1 MISISGHNYSSTA
14 MAGSSIQNKIDTSI
28 QRLSSGQRINAAKD
42 DVAGMQIS
50 MRLNADI
57 KGLEQASKNAAD
69 VQSLIDTAEG
79 SMKESTS
86 ILLRVRELA
95 VQSANGTSSAEDR
108 AALDNEVQVLL
119 KANDRIASKTSW
131 AGIKL
136 LDGTFSNRNM
146 MIGNGISLSV
156 SISGTS
162 SSSLGISAQNYSVH
176 GSIATSSHPGQNNSN
191 DVTIHGLRPGTDIEN
206 YIQLNPDTTNGM
218 NANLS
223 TTNIDNSLDTKTKV
237 EILGVEYTLD
247 PGTTEEKNTQL
258 SQFLT
263 ADGISNSIGTDGS
276 GLQIVLV
283 NSSTLSDYAA
293 AYGSDTFEIHANP
306 LNNSDGKSND
316 AIWSNDSPTFNSN
329 YSVPALVS
337 GYTKPDV
344 SALRSSTTT
353 TTSSSSSSSHPGANN
368 STDVSIIANHPTNS
382 TNLYFIKFTD
392 DTTAGMVHWYSNGGG
407 IDPTDD
413 PNSKVEILGK
423 EYTVAQGTVAAKTA
437 NLQAQLAADGV
448 SATVRD
454 AGNPWGTL
462 LEVDATTLN
471 DYITAY
477 GTNSFVLYAD
487 PLNVVDGSSND
498 GDLTSGGF
506 VQLVSGY
513 TNTSNSTANNTID
526 NTPQKIGYEF
536 QVNTFTN
543 GDQNSSPIPAQS
555 VTALANG
562 DFVVAWDSE
571 DQDGSGKGA
580 FAQIFSSD
588 GTKKGSEFQVNSG
601 TQNNQEHPTVTALDD
616 GGFIIAFMSYGQ
628 DGESSNYTNSYA
640 QRYDASGAT
649 IGSQFI
655 LHNNSDQYQHMPV
668 VTALDNG
675 KFVATWQAQY
685 TNQYKI
691 YSRIFDSNNTP
702 TGVEFMVNT
711 STSGMQ
717 HHADTVK
724 LKNGDFV
731 VSWVDTGQQSTGIYG
746 QRFDSTGNKLG
757 GEFQVNSYT
766 VLDQQEPALTA
777 LDDGG
782 FVVSWQSNGQDGD
795 GYGIF
800 AQRYDA
806 SGNTVGSEFQ
816 VNTTTSNS
824 QEFSTGVGLSDG
836 GFLIAWTSNL
846 QDGSGYGVFGQRFDQ
861 NGGSVGNE
869 FQINTYTTNDQ
880 DRISLAQLANGNVIA
895 TWDSNGQDGSGDGVF
910 AQILDVSINNSSNT
924 TSTTTNSSTI
934 PTIENIDSA
943 IEKLNSHR
951 ASLGALSNRLDNI
964 MAVNVN
970 TSINLKRAKGLITD
984 ANFAQETADLAK
996 NNILQQ
1002 TSIQMDVLS
1011 RKAGDSLRT
1020 LLNGD
1025 SFVYK
1030 QNFLY

>member
-1 MISISGHNYSSTA
+1 MISVSRYNYSSMA
-14 MAGSSIQNKIDTSI
+14 MAGPSIQNKIDTSI

-42 DVAGMQIS
+42 DVAGIQIS
-50 MRLNADI
+50 TRLNAEI
-57 KGLEQASKNAAD
+57 KGLEQASRNAAD
-69 VQSLIDTAEG
+69 AQSLLDTAE
-79 SMKESTS
+79 SAMQNSVSKLMRIKELS
-86 ILLRVRELA
+86 IR
-95 VQSANGTSSAEDR
+95 SANQTLNSNDIDAIK
-108 AALDNEVQVLL
+108 LEVTQ
-119 KANDRIASKTSW
+119 NIYSIDSIASNTAWGGK
-131 AGIKL
+131 KL
-136 LDGTFSNRNM
+136 LDGTLSNM
-146 MIGNGISLSV
+146 QMQIGSNPTDTLTVSLN
-156 SISGTS
+156 SISS
-162 SSSLGISAQNYSVH
+162 VELG
-176 GSIATSSHPGQNNSN
+176 
-191 DVTIHGLRPGTDIEN
+191 
-206 YIQLNPDTTNGM
+206 
-218 NANLS
+218 LS
-223 TTNIDNSLDTKTKV
+223 TTS
-237 EILGVEYTLD
+237 
-247 PGTTEEKNTQL
+247 
-258 SQFLT
+258 
-263 ADGISNSIGTDGS
+263 
-276 GLQIVLV
+276 
-283 NSSTLSDYAA
+283 
-293 AYGSDTFEIHANP
+293 
-306 LNNSDGKSND
+306 
-316 AIWSNDSPTFNSN
+316 
-329 YSVPALVS
+329 
-337 GYTKPDV
+337 
-344 SALRSSTTT
+344 T
-353 TTSSSSSSSHPGANN
+353 TTSSSNSSSHPGANN
-368 STDVSIIANHPTNS
+368 STDLSIIANHPTNS

-506 VQLVSGY
+506 VQLVSGS
-513 TNTSNSTANNTID
+513 TDTTNSTANNTID
-526 NTPQKIGYEF
+526 NTPQKIGSEF
-536 QVNTFTN
+536 QVNSYTG

-555 VTALANG
+555 VTALSNG
-562 DFVVAWDSE
+562 DFVVAWDS
-571 DQDGSGKGA
+571 DGQDGSGKGA

-588 GTKKGSEFQVNSG
+588 GTKKGSEFQVNTG

-649 IGSQFI
+649 VGSQFI
-655 LHNNSDQYQHMPV
+655 LHNNSNQYQHMPV

-685 TNQYKI
+685 TNQYKV

-731 VSWVDTGQQSTGIYG
+731 VAWVDTGQQSTGIYG

-766 VLDQQEPALTA
+766 ASDQQEPAVTA

-806 SGNTVGSEFQ
+806 SGNAVGSEFQ

-824 QEFSTGVGLSDG
+824 QEFSTGEGLSDG

-861 NGGSVGNE
+861 NGSSVGNE

-910 AQILDVSINNSSNT
+910 AQILDVSINNSSNSNSSNT
-924 TSTTTNSSTI
+924 TGMTTNSSSI
-934 PTIENIDSA
+934 PTIQKIDSA
-943 IEKLNSHR
+943 IEKLNSYR

-964 MAVNVN
+964 LAVNIN
-970 TSINLKRAKGLITD
+970 TSINLSKAKGVIKD
-984 ANFAQETADLAK
+984 ANFAQETADLTK
-996 NNILQQ
+996 NTILQQ

-1011 RKAGDSLRT
+1011 RKASDSVRT

-1025 SFVYK
+1025 GFVYK

>member
-1 MISISGHNYSSTA
+1 MISVSRHNYSSVA
-14 MAGSSIQNKIDTSI
+14 MAGYSIQNKIDTSI

-42 DVAGMQIS
+42 DVAGVQIS
-50 MRLNADI
+50 TRINAEI
-57 KGLEQASKNAAD
+57 KGLEQASRNAAD
-69 VQSLIDTAEG
+69 AQSLLDTAE
-79 SMKESTS
+79 SAMQNSVSK
-86 ILLRVRELA
+86 LLRIKELSIR
-95 VQSANGTSSAEDR
+95 SANGTLNSNDIDAIK
-108 AALDNEVQVLL
+108 LEVTQ
-119 KANDRIASKTSW
+119 NIYSIDSIASNTAWGGK
-131 AGIKL
+131 KL
-136 LDGTFSNRNM
+136 LDGTLSNM
-146 MIGNGISLSV
+146 QMQIGSNSTDTLTVSLN
-156 SISGTS
+156 SISSTE
-162 SSSLGISAQNYSVH
+162 LG
-176 GSIATSSHPGQNNSN
+176 
-191 DVTIHGLRPGTDIEN
+191 
-206 YIQLNPDTTNGM
+206 
-218 NANLS
+218 LS
-223 TTNIDNSLDTKTKV
+223 T
-237 EILGVEYTLD
+237 
-247 PGTTEEKNTQL
+247 
-258 SQFLT
+258 
-263 ADGISNSIGTDGS
+263 
-276 GLQIVLV
+276 
-283 NSSTLSDYAA
+283 
-293 AYGSDTFEIHANP
+293 
-306 LNNSDGKSND
+306 
-316 AIWSNDSPTFNSN
+316 
-329 YSVPALVS
+329 
-337 GYTKPDV
+337 
-344 SALRSSTTT
+344 TTT

-368 STDVSIIANHPTNS
+368 STDISIIANHPTNS

-423 EYTVAQGTVAAKTA
+423 EYTVTQGTVAAKTA

-462 LEVDATTLN
+462 LEVDAATLN
-471 DYITAY
+471 DYISAY
-477 GTNSFVLYAD
+477 GTNSFVFYAD

-498 GDLTSGGF
+498 GDLSSGGS
-506 VQLVSGY
+506 VQLVSGS
-513 TNTSNSTANNTID
+513 TTTSNSTANSAID
-526 NTPQKIGYEF
+526 NTPQKVGSEF
-536 QVNTFTN
+536 QVNTYTN

-555 VTALANG
+555 VTALTNG
-562 DFVVAWDSE
+562 DFVVAWDS
-571 DQDGSGKGA
+571 DGQDGSGKGA
-580 FAQIFSSD
+580 FAQIFSSN

-649 IGSQFI
+649 VGSQFI
-655 LHNNSDQYQHMPV
+655 LHNNSNQYQHMPV

-691 YSRIFDSNNTP
+691 YSRIFDTNNTP

-766 VLDQQEPALTA
+766 VSDQQEPAVTA

-861 NGGSVGNE
+861 NGSSVGNE
-869 FQINTYTTNDQ
+869 FQINSYTTNDQ
-880 DRISLAQLANGNVIA
+880 DRVSLAQLANGNVIA

-910 AQILDVSINNSSNT
+910 AQILDVSIDNSSNSNSSNT
-924 TSTTTNSSTI
+924 TGTTTNSSTI
-934 PTIENIDSA
+934 PTIENIDGA
-943 IEKLNSHR
+943 IEKLNSYR

-964 MAVNVN
+964 LAVNIN
-970 TSINLKRAKGLITD
+970 TSINLSKANGLIKD
-984 ANFAQETADLAK
+984 ANYAQETADLAK

-1011 RKAGDSLRT
+1011 REASNSVRT

-1025 SFVYK
+1025 GFIYK